1 MNYEQQAIEALR
13 AWHRVASAEF
23 SQNMQLSFDQF
34 LAYVKQ
40 KPNFLLDFG
49 KSVVGTANLSG
60 IGMAGVLRSMEDL
73 ARQAQGRV
81 TQYEDGYPRLA
92 EFFEALSGRAL
103 QWDVSVVKAFASD
116 TVSKGAGIVGK
127 AAAVALG
134 GYTLYIVAFGI
145 ISLYVL
151 YKSAGKPNAA
161 AKGGA

>member
-13 AWHRVASAEF
+13 AWHRVASSEF
-23 SQNMQLSFDQF
+23 PLNMQLPFDQF

-60 IGMAGVLRSMEDL
+60 VGMAGVLRSMEEL

-103 QWDVSVVKAFASD
+103 QWDVRVIKAFATD
-116 TVSKGAGIVGK
+116 T
-127 AAAVALG
+127 
-134 GYTLYIVAFGI
+134 
-145 ISLYVL
+145 
-151 YKSAGKPNAA
+151 A
-161 AKGGA
+161 AKGLEAAATAGKTFLAGYGLILALSAGAGLFMVIMSWKKRG